1 MPFPPWP
8 ADQVARYT
16 AYRTTG
22 PITIDGQL
30 DEAGWLA
37 APRSPRFRDLI
48 NGNETIHSTQAAVLW
63 DDHNLY
69 VGFWVEEPFV
79 EATLKNRDDPIY
91 KDNDVEVF
99 IGGQDAYYEFEI
111 NAYGTVYEVFFIWE
125 EAYERDGYNLEP
137 GLERD
142 APGAVPF
149 NGVGLSTHP
158 RGKRIGFLR
167 WDFPGM
173 QSAVSVD
180 GTLND
185 NTDRDRGWTVEL
197 AFPWEGMKLLTR
209 GDGRSLPPE
218 DGDTWRMDF
227 SRFNQ
232 YKEAAPANDSGGWAW
247 RPHGVWDSHVPE
259 CFTHITFSQQTVTEV
274 KNND

>member
-149 NGVGLSTHP
+149 KGV
-158 RGKRIGFLR
+158 
-167 WDFPGM
+167 
-173 QSAVSVD
+173 
-180 GTLND
+180 
-185 NTDRDRGWTVEL
+185 
-197 AFPWEGMKLLTR
+197 
-209 GDGRSLPPE
+209 
-218 DGDTWRMDF
+218 
-227 SRFNQ
+227 
-232 YKEAAPANDSGGWAW
+232 
-247 RPHGVWDSHVPE
+247 
-259 CFTHITFSQQTVTEV
+259 
-274 KNND
+274 